1 MNGDIPAVPVTTL
14 AGLASLTQRKY
25 SSSLSLSLSLPLS
38 LCLSKFQLNN
48 NIYLT
53 ISYRLYWPLDYLDF
67 EKVPIILILL

>member
-25 SSSLSLSLSLPLS
+25 SSSLSLPLS
-38 LCLSKFQLNN
+38 LCDSEFQLNN